1 VLLNTPALYVPQ
13 SFCVHEAQ
21 SALMLGHRRQ
31 GKAVNNFKPIPH
43 SCPTLQAGQRAIVG
57 LTLLPHIA
65 GRARQAMNDL
75 KPIPHSCPTLQAGQ
89 GKQLTISNPF
99 HTPAPHRRQ
108 GKASNERFQTHS
120 TLLPHIAGRA
130 RQAMNDFKPIPH
142 SCPTLQAG
150 QGKHLTI
157 SNPFHTPAPHCR
169 QGKASNERFQTH
181 STLLPHIAGRAAS
194 NQ

>member
-1 VLLNTPALYVPQ
+1 MLLNTPALYVPQ

-65 GRARQAMNDL
+65 GRARQAMND
-75 KPIPHSCPTLQAGQ
+75 
-89 GKQLTISNPF
+89 
-99 HTPAPHRRQ
+99 
-108 GKASNERFQTHS
+108 
-120 TLLPHIAGRA
+120 
-130 RQAMNDFKPIPH
+130 FKPIPH

-150 QGKHLTI
+150 QRAINDMSIEERLTRNI
-157 SNPFHTPAPHCR
+157 PKNVSKV
-169 QGKASNERFQTH
+169 G
-181 STLLPHIAGRAAS
+181 
-194 NQ
+194 